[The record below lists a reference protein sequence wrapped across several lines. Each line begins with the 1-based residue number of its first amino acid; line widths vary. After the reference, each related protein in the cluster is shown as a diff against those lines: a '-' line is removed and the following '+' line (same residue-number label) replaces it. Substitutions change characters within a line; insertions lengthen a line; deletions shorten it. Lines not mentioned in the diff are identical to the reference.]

1 MIRAL
6 YNSKEYRKN
15 EDNKYLHR
23 YSVFR
28 KIRRRYTMPKL
39 FEVYPVAKV
48 GNMMLVWPWW
58 YTKYGMYEVKNKS
71 EQTKHFN
78 SSSTT
83 AYYGT
88 F

>member
-15 EDNKYLHR
+15 EDNKYLPR

-48 GNMMLVWPWW
+48 GNMMLVWP
-58 YTKYGMYEVKNKS
+58 
-71 EQTKHFN
+71 
-78 SSSTT
+78 
-83 AYYGT
+83 
-88 F
+88 

>member
-15 EDNKYLHR
+15 EDNKYLPR

-48 GNMMLVWPWW
+48 IWCWFGLDDIQSNGMLYV
-58 YTKYGMYEVKNKS
+58 YEVKNKS

-78 SSSTT
+78 LAS
-83 AYYGT
+83 AYT
-88 F
+88 

>member
-1 MIRAL
+1 MEKEIYENLPKTQNILLFKGRSTPAMIRAL

-15 EDNKYLHR
+15 EDNKYLPR

-48 GNMMLVWPWW
+48 GNMMLVWP
-58 YTKYGMYEVKNKS
+58 
-71 EQTKHFN
+71 
-78 SSSTT
+78 
-83 AYYGT
+83 
-88 F
+88 